1 VKNYTNWSARLYGI
15 DAENAKL
22 RRDER
27 HNALYVD
34 LDEGVSIRIDLNR
47 VDVAGCDRADELER
61 DCSGLRQLADI
72 AEDAAGEIERLL
84 REALPPGGAS

>member
-1 VKNYTNWSARLYGI
+1 MSAPYTNWRACLHGI
-15 DAENAKL
+15 DAGNVTL

-34 LDEGVSIRIDLNR
+34 LDEDVFIRIDLNR

-84 REALPPGGAS
+84 RKGETGGR